1 MARYEHLPIY
11 KAAMD
16 LCVYLEKTV
25 RNFSRYNKYTLGTE
39 LRDLSRSIL
48 LLIIRAN
55 SVRDKEEILGELT
68 SRCDMLKTVLVLAKE
83 VRAFESFKTFQ
94 HASGMAVILSKQSEG
109 WLKSSR
115 RKSRNRQSPSLES
128 G

>member
-16 LCVYLEKTV
+16 LCVYLENTV

-48 LLIIRAN
+48 LLIIKAN
-55 SVRDKEEILGELT
+55 SVRDKVDILCELT
-68 SRCDMLKTVLVLAKE
+68 SRCDMLKTILVLAKE
-83 VRAFESFKTFQ
+83 VRAFESFKSFQ
-94 HASGMAVILSKQSEG
+94 HASSMAVILSKQSEG

-115 RKSRNRQSPSLES
+115 KSRNRPSPPQ
-128 G
+128 GGD

>member
-16 LCVYLEKTV
+16 LCVYLEQTV
-25 RNFSRYNKYTLGTE
+25 RKFSRYNKYTLGQE
-39 LRDLSRSIL
+39 LRDLSRAIL

-55 SVRDKEEILGELT
+55 STLDREQILQELT
-68 SRCDMLKTVLVLAKE
+68 NSCEMLKVMLVLAKE
-83 VRAFESFKTFQ
+83 VRAFESFKSFQ
-94 HASGMAVILSKQSEG
+94 HASSMAVILSKQSEG

-115 RKSRNRQSPSLES
+115 RSRNRQSPPK